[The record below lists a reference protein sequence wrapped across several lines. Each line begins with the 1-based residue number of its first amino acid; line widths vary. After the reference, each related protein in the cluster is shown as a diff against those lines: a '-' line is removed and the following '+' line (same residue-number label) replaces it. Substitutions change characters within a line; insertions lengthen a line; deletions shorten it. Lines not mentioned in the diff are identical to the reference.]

1 MEKNKKILK
10 EVIMIVLIFFMSA
23 IIFFYQTKKIGFHE
37 DEMYTI
43 ASSVN
48 PDNGLMSAYG
58 EDNTPKWITKEYVK
72 NYITLSH
79 NNYFNLKSIYI
90 NQALDNHP
98 PFFYTLVHFSSMLFN
113 GEFTKYNV
121 FIVNIIAFIL
131 SCFVIIKILKLL
143 RKENL
148 VIGTLIFYG
157 LSMGTISMVIFQRM
171 YMLLTFF
178 ILLYFYYNLKIYKED
193 FNLNKKILIQLGI
206 ITILGFL
213 TQYFFAIYAFLIF
226 TLMIIKMIKLKKDKE
241 IILKYTISHIIY
253 AVLGIALFIPC
264 IYHLFF
270 SSRGLSNL
278 GNRNYFEHL
287 YYYLKHLAYSFTIN
301 NANPILMISSLILFF
316 AGLLFLVKKSKD
328 KFIIY
333 LTIIPSIVYFF
344 IVVKLTSFQELRYIT
359 PIIPFIS
366 ITLFF
371 ILDSLFKNLKY
382 KNIIM
387 IVISIVLTLN
397 GIIFSK
403 PKFLFEEYTNC
414 IDIAKQNS
422 DKSFVYVYDNFFN
435 HIQSMPEMM
444 IYKKTLIIN
453 NNRDEMEY
461 VINNDELNSEDSYI
475 ICIKSYMDNDSIL
488 NEIKLNTDFKNITEL
503 YRSNGS
509 STEMI
514 SNNLYLVSK

>member
-1 MEKNKKILK
+1 
-10 EVIMIVLIFFMSA
+10 
-23 IIFFYQTKKIGFHE
+23 
-37 DEMYTI
+37 
-43 ASSVN
+43 
-48 PDNGLMSAYG
+48 
-58 EDNTPKWITKEYVK
+58 
-72 NYITLSH
+72 
-79 NNYFNLKSIYI
+79 
-90 NQALDNHP
+90 
-98 PFFYTLVHFSSMLFN
+98 
-113 GEFTKYNV
+113 
-121 FIVNIIAFIL
+121 
-131 SCFVIIKILKLL
+131 
-143 RKENL
+143 
-148 VIGTLIFYG
+148 
-157 LSMGTISMVIFQRM
+157 
-171 YMLLTFF
+171 
-178 ILLYFYYNLKIYKED
+178 
-193 FNLNKKILIQLGI
+193 
-206 ITILGFL
+206 
-213 TQYFFAIYAFLIF
+213 
-226 TLMIIKMIKLKKDKE
+226 
-241 IILKYTISHIIY
+241 
-253 AVLGIALFIPC
+253 
-264 IYHLFF
+264 
-270 SSRGLSNL
+270 
-278 GNRNYFEHL
+278 
-287 YYYLKHLAYSFTIN
+287 
-301 NANPILMISSLILFF
+301 MISSLILFF
-316 AGLLFLVKKSKD
+316 AALLFLVKKSKD